1 MHPPKL
7 TSSSSQTRTEDSTEV
22 RNGFVETEHAPS
34 TLLPIVP
41 VKVQLPNS
49 DQPVVTHAFLD
60 NGSITSFVTES
71 LLRKLKV
78 NELPEIDIS
87 TTTLTDSNK
96 QERVYILR
104 GLKIMD
110 MSQSDCFTLN
120 PLFSTKGLPVSSDI
134 PKPQDI
140 VMLSDFDEIWL
151 PEVNAD
157 VGLLMGNDNPHALC
171 PIETLSTKNGYYAIK
186 TTVGCRVVN
195 GPTSSGPNPARTRKC
210 KPKPGPNPK
219 II

>member
-1 MHPPKL
+1 MP
-7 TSSSSQTRTEDSTEV
+7 SSYQTQTEDSTEV

-49 DQPVVTHAFLD
+49 DQPVVMHAFLD
-60 NGSITSFVTES
+60 NGSTTSFVTES
-71 LLRKLKV
+71 LLHKLKV

-96 QERVYILR
+96 QKKVYILH

-110 MSQSDCFTLN
+110 MSQSDCFTLK
-120 PLFSTKGLPVSSDI
+120 PLYSTKGLPVSSSDI

-140 VMLSDFDEIWL
+140 AMLSDFDEIWL
-151 PEVNAD
+151 PDIYAD
-157 VGLLMGNDNPHALC
+157 VGLLIGNDNPHAYVPL
-171 PIETLSTKNGYYAIK
+171 
-186 TTVGCRVVN
+186 
-195 GPTSSGPNPARTRKC
+195 
-210 KPKPGPNPK
+210 KP
-219 II
+219 